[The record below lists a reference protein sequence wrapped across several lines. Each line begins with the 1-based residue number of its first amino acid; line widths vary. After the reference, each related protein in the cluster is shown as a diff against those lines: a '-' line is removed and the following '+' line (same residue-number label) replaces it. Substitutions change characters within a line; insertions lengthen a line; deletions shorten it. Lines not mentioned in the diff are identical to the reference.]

1 MVKRKLQSH
10 PFNTVSFYSSQI
22 MDMLPCNTCG
32 RSVKDRNSI
41 KCNIC
46 LKKVNPKCKYLN
58 YVDFQY
64 IKLSNK
70 TGHCYNCS
78 KDLFPFATINYFIL
92 YSLLSSRFYCNS
104 DSNESCLKS
113 KPPNNLSH
121 LFNEFNS
128 FSSDISKTP
137 EKVIS
142 CNYYD
147 IDQLQT
153 WGELTYKSS
162 LSLFHLNNCSLSKI
176 IDAFE
181 HLIQSTKTD
190 FDIIAVSESS
200 ITKNK
205 FPQFDRSI
213 PNYSYNFCAT
223 EANTGGTLIYIRNH
237 LSNKMW
243 NDLKI
248 YKPSELESKFIEIC
262 YPKKTNIIIGC
273 IYKHPNMNINEYKD
287 DYLNELLDKISK
299 ETEDILFLMI
309 LTLICKTMIFILP
322 LMSS

>member
-1 MVKRKLQSH
+1 M
-10 PFNTVSFYSSQI
+10 
-22 MDMLPCNTCG
+22 
-32 RSVKDRNSI
+32 
-41 KCNIC
+41 
-46 LKKVNPKCKYLN
+46 
-58 YVDFQY
+58 
-64 IKLSNK
+64 
-70 TGHCYNCS
+70 
-78 KDLFPFATINYFIL
+78 FPFATINYFIL

-162 LSLFHLNNCSLSKI
+162 YSLFHLNNCSLSKI

-190 FDIIAVSESS
+190 LDIIAVSESS

-205 FPQFDRSI
+205 ILQFEISI

-223 EANTGGTLIYIRNH
+223 EANTGGIRNH
-237 LSNKMW
+237 LSNKTW

-248 YKPSELESKFIEIC
+248 YKPSELESKLIEIC
-262 YPKKTNIIIGC
+262 YPKKTNIIMGC
-273 IYKHPNMNINEYKD
+273 IYKHPNMDINEYKY

-299 ETEDILFLMI
+299 ENGDILFLMI
-309 LTLICKTMIFILP
+309 LTSICKTMIFILP

>member
-1 MVKRKLQSH
+1 MS
-10 PFNTVSFYSSQI
+10 
-22 MDMLPCNTCG
+22 PCNTCG
-32 RSVKDRNSI
+32 KSVKGGNSV

-46 LKKVNPKCKYLN
+46 LKKKNLKCKYLN

-78 KDLFPFATINYFIL
+78 KDLFPFTTINYFVL
-92 YSLLSSRFYCNS
+92 YSLLSSRFYCNR
-104 DSNESCLKS
+104 
-113 KPPNNLSH
+113 
-121 LFNEFNS
+121 
-128 FSSDISKTP
+128 
-137 EKVIS
+137 IS

-162 LSLFHLNNCSLSKI
+162 YSLFHLDNCSLSKI

-190 FDIIAVSESS
+190 LDIIAVSESS

-205 FPQFDRSI
+205 FLQFEISI

-223 EANTGGTLIYIRNH
+223 KANTGGIRNH
-237 LSNKMW
+237 LSNKTW

-248 YKPSELESKFIEIC
+248 YKSSELESKLIEIC
-262 YPKKTNIIIGC
+262 YPKKTNIIMGC
-273 IYKHPNMNINEYKD
+273 IYKHPNMDINEYKY

-299 ETEDILFLMI
+299 ENGDILFLMI
-309 LTLICKTMIFILP
+309 LTSICKTMIFILP